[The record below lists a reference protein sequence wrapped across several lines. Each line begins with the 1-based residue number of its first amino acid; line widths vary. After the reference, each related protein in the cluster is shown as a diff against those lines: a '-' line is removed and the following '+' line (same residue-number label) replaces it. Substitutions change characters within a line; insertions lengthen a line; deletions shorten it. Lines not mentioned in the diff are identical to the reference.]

1 MSNDILFI
9 SSWITAAILLS
20 AAWFVYR
27 YSKNE
32 VVAENFWKYI
42 VMGMVFFAASEIARP
57 LFILMEGL
65 FWVYWALSAAGGIMV
80 AYGFF
85 MLYNEE
91 KV

>member
-20 AAWFVYR
+20 AAWFVYC

-32 VVAENFWKYI
+32 VVAESFWKYI

-57 LFILMEGL
+57 LFILMESL
-65 FWVYWALSAAGGIMV
+65 FWAYWIFSAAGGIMV
-80 AYGFF
+80 AYGFY